1 MKKLANIAWAQPRS
15 VLRQNG
21 LLRASLMLFGLEQMA
36 GSVGE
41 HTPGSPQGFSSNPS
55 VL

>member
-1 MKKLANIAWAQPRS
+1 
-15 VLRQNG
+15 
-21 LLRASLMLFGLEQMA
+21 MLFDLEQMA

-41 HTPGSPQGFSSNPS
+41 HFLGGPQGFSNKPS